1 MVVDRKYDRNCDI
14 GRFELAYKQ
23 PLVTVPP
30 YIGINLTVD
39 GQTVKKPYGFNV
51 RKSMDNDN
59 AYFSPRKPPTTSAEN
74 REIKP
79 TPPITK
85 RPQSENFDSGPK
97 NTNASN
103 SAPAK
108 GKSAPG
114 ESQDHQHKYNTH
126 KRTSHKSQNDQ
137 NQVTP
142 STSHSSCNSESSG
155 RSSKDTKDAKE
166 KSSKESKEKDNNSQ
180 ASTLSQPQSF
190 PKAEKSGAL
199 PISSCS
205 AWSGKRMVSSTS
217 VSTNY
222 TIPNIDKFDRPT
234 LAVNNVESTD
244 LQTIKPVNTAP
255 PPMSL
260 AGAITKGNG
269 DIPCLSS
276 LTGLPV
282 TKPPRTSK
290 KRTHVH
296 RPLGHQIRKQKDYA
310 KRPEVMIK
318 FPRVPY
324 ASINVSFRG
333 LKDQAPKLKYF
344 SITREN
350 EGSFRPAITP
360 VSLN

>member
-1 MVVDRKYDRNCDI
+1 MFSVVVDRRYDRNCDI

-30 YIGINLTVD
+30 YIGINLSVE
-39 GQTVKKPYGFNV
+39 GQTVKKPYGFTV
-51 RKSMDNDN
+51 RKSMDNDT
-59 AYFSPRKPPTTSAEN
+59 AYFSPRKPPPNTESKDL
-74 REIKP
+74 KP
-79 TPPITK
+79 APPTTK
-85 RPQSENFDSGPK
+85 RPQSENFDTTHK

-114 ESQDHQHKYNTH
+114 ESQDHQHKYNSQ

-142 STSHSSCNSESSG
+142 STSQSSCNSESSG
-155 RSSKDTKDAKE
+155 RSSKDTKE
-166 KSSKESKEKDNNSQ
+166 NSSSKESKEKDNTSSQ
-180 ASTLSQPQSF
+180 SFSQPQSF
-190 PKAEKSGAL
+190 PKADKSGSL

-205 AWSGKRMVSSTS
+205 AWTGKRMVSTTS

-222 TIPNIDKFDRPT
+222 TIPNIDKLDRPM

-244 LQTIKPVNTAP
+244 LQTIKPVNSAP
-255 PPMSL
+255 PMMSL

-269 DIPCLSS
+269 DIPCLNS

-282 TKPPRTSK
+282 SKPPRTSK

-296 RPLGHQIRKQKDYA
+296 RPLGHQIRKQKDYC

-360 VSLN
+360 VSYN

>member
-1 MVVDRKYDRNCDI
+1 
-14 GRFELAYKQ
+14 
-23 PLVTVPP
+23 
-30 YIGINLTVD
+30 
-39 GQTVKKPYGFNV
+39 
-51 RKSMDNDN
+51 MDNDT
-59 AYFSPRKPPTTSAEN
+59 AYFSPRKPPPSTESKDL
-74 REIKP
+74 KP
-79 TPPITK
+79 APPTTK
-85 RPQSENFDSGPK
+85 RPQSENFDTTHK

-114 ESQDHQHKYNTH
+114 ESQDHQHKYNSQ

-155 RSSKDTKDAKE
+155 RSSKETKE
-166 KSSKESKEKDNNSQ
+166 SSSSKESKEKDNTSSQ
-180 ASTLSQPQSF
+180 SLSQPQSF
-190 PKAEKSGAL
+190 PKADKSGSL
-199 PISSCS
+199 PISS
-205 AWSGKRMVSSTS
+205 AWTGKKMVSTTS

-222 TIPNIDKFDRPT
+222 TIPNIDKLDRPM

-244 LQTIKPVNTAP
+244 LQTIKPVNSAP
-255 PPMSL
+255 PMMSL

-269 DIPCLSS
+269 DIPCLNS

-282 TKPPRTSK
+282 SKPPRTSK

-296 RPLGHQIRKQKDYA
+296 RPLGHQIRKQKDYC

-360 VSLN
+360 VSYN